1 MGIARSA
8 HRVRHA
14 GICDAS
20 VARLIAQRR
29 LANRARSPRPRG
41 DGYVAVNVTDHDTHV
56 RQGEAIVRY
65 LRWRNGRAQLK
76 RDFALKTGDLDLD

>member
-8 HRVRHA
+8 RRVRHA

-41 DGYVAVNVTDHDTHV
+41 DGYVAVNAPTTTPTSSKA
-56 RQGEAIVRY
+56 RRSSGTCAGATAAPQP
-65 LRWRNGRAQLK
+65 K
-76 RDFALKTGDLDLD
+76 RDFALKRVIWT